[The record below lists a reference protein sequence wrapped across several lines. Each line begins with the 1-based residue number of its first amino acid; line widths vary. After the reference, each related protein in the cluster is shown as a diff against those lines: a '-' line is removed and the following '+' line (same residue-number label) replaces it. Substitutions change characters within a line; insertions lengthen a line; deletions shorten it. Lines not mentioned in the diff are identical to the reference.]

1 MCVQCEVAST
11 HARHKRQV
19 AARPRSPQMPP
30 IVTRG
35 EASSG
40 VTRSMVNSTQYTA
53 VPTGGSLLKQ
63 RRKGMM
69 MARYSSSGITHSRS
83 QTMRNLRE
91 TGKRE
96 HNMSTTVQTG
106 DAAVDAVTTRHVRKS
121 KRRVAHNN
129 RSKKRFGTWRA
140 G

>member
-91 TGKRE
+91 V
-96 HNMSTTVQTG
+96 STTVQTG

>member
-1 MCVQCEVAST
+1 MCVQCEVART

-91 TGKRE
+91 V
-96 HNMSTTVQTG
+96 STTVQTG

>member
-1 MCVQCEVAST
+1 
-11 HARHKRQV
+11 
-19 AARPRSPQMPP
+19 
-30 IVTRG
+30 
-35 EASSG
+35 
-40 VTRSMVNSTQYTA
+40 MVNSTQYTA

-91 TGKRE
+91 V
-96 HNMSTTVQTG
+96 STTVQTG